1 MQLFDII
8 NTFSHTTFSEI
19 KRGSSEFLAIIQS
32 RPVYDSLAP
41 SNLAASN
48 SYGNTVNLS
57 WTTGYMGSYGAGNG
71 EVIGYTDTSGNTQYI
86 DVTSVARS

>member
-57 WTTGYMGSYGAGNG
+57 WTTGYKNSKGRKNSKGIIKNSKG
-71 EVIGYTDTSGNTQYI
+71 IRTYI
-86 DVTSVARS
+86 KQQSR